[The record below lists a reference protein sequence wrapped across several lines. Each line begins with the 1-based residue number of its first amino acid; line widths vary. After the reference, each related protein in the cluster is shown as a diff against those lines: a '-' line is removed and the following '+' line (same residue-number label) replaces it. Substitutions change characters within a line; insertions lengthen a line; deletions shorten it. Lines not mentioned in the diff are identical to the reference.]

1 MYLSRVRVRGLRG
14 SVDHPLEVS
23 LPGRFSVIAGAN
35 GGGKTT
41 FSDAVYLGHPEK
53 FPYLP
58 RHPAAALGSG
68 DRDIELEYKFESDA
82 AHEGPLGLQLQAQSG
97 RSVPGTVAAEW
108 ARTLHRS
115 MGAINTRV
123 LTASTSG
130 VEDSILLVHLPAWR
144 NPLDEL
150 SRREARVLVELLR
163 AQQQNRGRGRDLTD
177 LRAHA
182 SRLLEALA
190 THEVLEGLEGR
201 VGEKLRALSAGV
213 SRNWPYIR
221 GQVVDDRYLARV
233 LELML
238 ASIEG
243 RSQAL
248 PLEVVALGY
257 VNLLHIA
264 VTLAAIPDAT
274 KIAAAAMTAQAA
286 AAQAAGATPQQPPA
300 PQSTQQAVQPPQPT
314 EEELAEADRVLAQA
328 RAESESVE
336 DSFFPDSP
344 FHVTLL
350 IEEPEAHLHPQLQ
363 HSMVRYLRRQ
373 VELRPEL
380 QVILSSHATDIIT
393 SCDPTELVIIRR
405 DNQGRP
411 VSRAIADI
419 PLTKADEVLRKA
431 RLHLD
436 ASRSASLFANRV
448 LLVEGVTEAAV
459 LRELGWGW
467 AGDDEDK
474 QAFIDALSI
483 VPMGTKVG
491 PWAVRLLATRDH
503 ELCGRVAVLRDSDK
517 NFDEE
522 PDQPSW
528 AADHDPNVLLVE
540 HSHPTLEPQ
549 LTERNEDHI
558 KSALE
563 DIGLDVP
570 ADLTPETVRDIFRG
584 KHKEDGETVKP
595 GPGASKKGEFAEALA
610 GRLRDARYAGN
621 VDVHVPEPY
630 VNVFDFLYA
639 TPAPPPDVSGATAE
653 DTGPGGK
660 TTDTPDATG
669 QSSERAGPTGTD
681 VDEMLKELGLS

>member
-23 LPGRFSVIAGAN
+23 LPGRFAVIAGAN

-41 FSDAVYLGHPEK
+41 FSDAVYLGHHER
-53 FPYLP
+53 FPSLP
-58 RHPAAALGSG
+58 RHSAAALGPR
-68 DRDIELEYKFESDA
+68 DRDIELAYRFEADVA
-82 AHEGPLGLQLQAQSG
+82 KEGPLGIQLQAQSG

-115 MGAINTRV
+115 MGSITTKV
-123 LTASTSG
+123 LTGSASG
-130 VEDSILLVHLPAWR
+130 VEDKILLVHLPAWR

-163 AQQQNRGRGRDLTD
+163 AQQQNRGRGRDLSD

-182 SRLLEALA
+182 SRLLEQLA
-190 THEVLEGLEGR
+190 THEVLEGLEDR

-213 SRNWPYIR
+213 SRTWPYIR

-238 ASIEG
+238 ATVEG
-243 RSQAL
+243 RADAL

-274 KIAAAAMTAQAA
+274 QMAAAAA
-286 AAQAAGATPQQPPA
+286 AAQASQAQPAGASPQQA
-300 PQSTQQAVQPPQPT
+300 PQAVAPPEPTQ
-314 EEELAEADRVLAQA
+314 EELAEADRILAQA

-336 DSFFPDSP
+336 DSFFPDSA

-363 HSMVRYLRRQ
+363 HSLVRYLRRQ

-380 QVILSSHATDIIT
+380 QVILSSHATDVIT

-405 DNQGRP
+405 DKQGRP
-411 VSRAIADI
+411 ISRAVADI
-419 PLTKADEVLRKA
+419 PLTARDEVLRKA

-459 LRELGWGW
+459 LRELGWAW
-467 AGDDEDK
+467 AGDDEDR

-517 NFDEE
+517 DFGDEPE
-522 PDQPSW
+522 QPSW
-528 AADHDPNVLLVE
+528 ASDHDPDVLLVQ

-549 LTERNEDHI
+549 LTKLNEGHI
-558 KSALE
+558 KQALH

-570 ADLTPETVRDIFRG
+570 DEVTPEAVRDIFRG
-584 KHKEDGETVKP
+584 KHRQDGESVKA

-610 GRLRDARYAGN
+610 GRLRDARYSGN
-621 VDVHVPEPY
+621 VDVHVPTPY
-630 VNVFDFLYA
+630 VSIFEFLYTDP
-639 TPAPPPDVSGATAE
+639 TPLPLSGPTPEEA
-653 DTGPGGK
+653 GPGNDPIEV
-660 TTDTPDATG
+660 TDETHPAVRT
-669 QSSERAGPTGTD
+669 SPAGVDVD
-681 VDEMLKELGLS
+681 VDELMKELGLL